1 MAGKSPIDVRRLIDV
16 TIGTSSSGRETNTIT
31 LGPQA
36 NRPVYVYSTI
46 TGMRMPAVYTVFKV
60 YTEGFR
66 VLLLNGTV
74 IGCKSINLYP
84 IV

>member
-1 MAGKSPIDVRRLIDV
+1 MEKGPYNN
-16 TIGTSSSGRETNTIT
+16 SSSSVKLSYIIWVFFADFTKWPSSKMVN
-31 LGPQA
+31 
-36 NRPVYVYSTI
+36 
-46 TGMRMPAVYTVFKV
+46 YTFSIFKLKV

>member
-1 MAGKSPIDVRRLIDV
+1 MII
-16 TIGTSSSGRETNTIT
+16 SGLE
-31 LGPQA
+31 A
-36 NRPVYVYSTI
+36 NK
-46 TGMRMPAVYTVFKV
+46 MHFKV

>member
-1 MAGKSPIDVRRLIDV
+1 MIQV
-16 TIGTSSSGRETNTIT
+16 
-31 LGPQA
+31 
-36 NRPVYVYSTI
+36 
-46 TGMRMPAVYTVFKV
+46 KV

>member
-1 MAGKSPIDVRRLIDV
+1 MAGESPIDVRRLIDV

-46 TGMRMPAVYTVFKV
+46 TGMRMPAVYTVF
-60 YTEGFR
+60 
-66 VLLLNGTV
+66 
-74 IGCKSINLYP
+74 NLTLRLIRAFYFL
-84 IV
+84 VRTD

>member
-1 MAGKSPIDVRRLIDV
+1 MLCVHVHAFAYPALTLTQLGNPTYWLILLAYENGDCPAISV
-16 TIGTSSSGRETNTIT
+16 
-31 LGPQA
+31 PQNGSVA
-36 NRPVYVYSTI
+36 KEAPNLL
-46 TGMRMPAVYTVFKV
+46 KV